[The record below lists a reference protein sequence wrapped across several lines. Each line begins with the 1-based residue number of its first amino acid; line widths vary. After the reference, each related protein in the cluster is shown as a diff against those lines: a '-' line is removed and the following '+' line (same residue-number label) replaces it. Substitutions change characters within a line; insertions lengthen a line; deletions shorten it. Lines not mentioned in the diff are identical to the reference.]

1 MGEKQLAQIPCAEVL
16 RDLRQLCAEGALV
29 GLCQRSTVHRAV
41 REQLRQALSHLC
53 VGVKR
58 RGGRGSCHGRAELLH
73 RIAHVAGGRHHLVG
87 TREVSPAEGRDER
100 TLLTT
105 LEAIDPTV
113 ACHTC
118 MS

>member
-73 RIAHVAGGRHHLVG
+73 RIAHAPRPPVDTIVDTTSREAASSGGEYKINSGYFREHLLR
-87 TREVSPAEGRDER
+87 TEG
-100 TLLTT
+100 
-105 LEAIDPTV
+105 
-113 ACHTC
+113 
-118 MS
+118 